1 MILGYLQRR
10 PITKIGLKITKK
22 HSNEDVDTHSHSLS
36 CVSSDLEIGQLK
48 RLSILVL
55 CRGRFFVLYEQSC
68 LWLDGEGAR
77 LHVDT
82 TADVA
87 TCRCLSP
94 ISPARPPRVVAPVR
108 PKVVALPP
116 RGLSLAA
123 STLSLPPRSCRP
135 HFSLHGRL
143 RHHFLIAHRRRL
155 FFAATF
161 GSDLIL

>member
-87 TCRCLSP
+87 TCPNLT
-94 ISPARPPRVVAPVR
+94 RPPTACRGTSAAQGHCPATTR
-108 PKVVALPP
+108 PELSCFDSISSSSIVPP
-116 RGLSLAA
+116 PL
-123 STLSLPPRSCRP
+123 LPPRSP
-135 HFSLHGRL
+135 PSP
-143 RHHFLIAHRRRL
+143 
-155 FFAATF
+155 FF
-161 GSDLIL
+161 DCP